1 MQCYNRKFTS
11 FHISYNTFYLPFP
24 PCFKFYVLY
33 IKPGYPC
40 ICYNVTIVKM
50 ASEYPKL
57 SQSDIN
63 TMLLYQ
69 MSLAYSSKNVENRS
83 SDSIVSDGFVFDID
97 PSLLMDSDKLVIDE
111 IIGEGSDSIVYRG
124 W

>member
-1 MQCYNRKFTS
+1 
-11 FHISYNTFYLPFP
+11 
-24 PCFKFYVLY
+24 
-33 IKPGYPC
+33 
-40 ICYNVTIVKM
+40 M

-57 SQSDIN
+57 SQSDTN

-97 PSLLMDSDKLVIDE
+97 PNLLMDSDKLVIDE